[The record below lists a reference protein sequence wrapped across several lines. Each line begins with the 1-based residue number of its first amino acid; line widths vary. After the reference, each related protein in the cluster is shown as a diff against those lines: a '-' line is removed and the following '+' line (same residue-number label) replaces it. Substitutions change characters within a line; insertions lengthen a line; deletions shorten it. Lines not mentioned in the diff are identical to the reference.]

1 MAAKDIY
8 KLIIDSISAHVAVL
22 DDCGVILETNQAW
35 QSFAA
40 TDGLSGPMHCNGK
53 DYLAVCELADNDAS
67 AEADNIADRIRQ
79 VIDGEQDEYFTQ
91 YSCHSPEEIRWFA
104 LRVVRIKGGGKARAI
119 VTHEDITPI
128 MATQEKLAETN
139 VALKVLLKQMDKE
152 QQKIGEI
159 VLTNIKELILPDI
172 SKLQSARLAA
182 REQFLVENIDKNLRD
197 IVSPFLK
204 QLSLVH
210 KFLTPQEYRVA
221 SLVREGQTS
230 KEIADF
236 LGISENAVNF
246 HRKKIRKKLGLTD
259 TGSNLRSHLLS
270 LG

>member
-1 MAAKDIY
+1 MTEKDIY

-40 TDGLSGPMHCNGK
+40 TDGLSGPMHCGGK
-53 DYLAVCELADNDAS
+53 NYLAVCELASGDA
-67 AEADNIADRIRQ
+67 ADEADNIADRIRQ

-104 LRVVRIKGGGKARAI
+104 LRVVRIKAAGKAKAI

-128 MATQEKLAETN
+128 MAAQEKLAETN

-172 SKLQSARLAA
+172 SK
-182 REQFLVENIDKNLRD
+182 KC
-197 IVSPFLK
+197 
-204 QLSLVH
+204 
-210 KFLTPQEYRVA
+210 
-221 SLVREGQTS
+221 
-230 KEIADF
+230 
-236 LGISENAVNF
+236 
-246 HRKKIRKKLGLTD
+246 
-259 TGSNLRSHLLS
+259 
-270 LG
+270 